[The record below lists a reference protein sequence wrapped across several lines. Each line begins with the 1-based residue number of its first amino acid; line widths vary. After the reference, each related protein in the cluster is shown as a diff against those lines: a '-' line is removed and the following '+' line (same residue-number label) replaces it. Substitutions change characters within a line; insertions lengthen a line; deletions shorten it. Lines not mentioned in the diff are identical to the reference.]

1 MSSLRLKY
9 MAIVSMQYPFS
20 TRWSGWLAGLLVI
33 CLTLFGCS
41 TPMQADSQISPQLKE
56 QVLQIIRENPE
67 AILDSVQAYQ
77 RKQQAAQQKEQQAFL
92 EQTKTNPKAVIGS
105 SPTTGA
111 KSGKVL
117 LVEFSDFQCPYCSKA
132 HAILKPFM
140 AKHSDV
146 VTLVYKHF
154 PLTSIHAEAM
164 PAAKAAWAAGQQG
177 QFWAY
182 HDALFTQQEQ
192 LGESFYQ
199 ATAKTLKLDLKRFD
213 RDRANAE
220 TAIQQDIEL
229 GKKLGLS
236 GTPFFIMNGETLT
249 GLSSVDELEEVL
261 GRVSKG

>member
-1 MSSLRLKY
+1 MTIVSLR
-9 MAIVSMQYPFS
+9 YPRAP
-20 TRWSGWLAGLLVI
+20 RWVGLLIGLVVL

-41 TPMQADSQISPQLKE
+41 TPIKADNQMSPQLKE

-92 EQTKTNPKAVIGS
+92 QQTTTNPKAVIGS

-111 KSGKVL
+111 KAGKVL

-132 HAILKPFM
+132 HDILKPFM
-140 AKHSDV
+140 AKHSDA

-154 PLTSIHAEAM
+154 PLVSIHTEAM

-177 QFWAY
+177 KFWEY
-182 HDALFTQQEQ
+182 HDALFAHQDQ
-192 LGESFYQ
+192 LGEPFYQ
-199 ATAKTLKLDLKRFD
+199 ATAKTLSLDLKRFD
-213 RDRANAE
+213 RDRAKAE
-220 TAIQQDIEL
+220 TAIQQDVDL

-236 GTPFFIMNGETLT
+236 GTPFFVMNGETLT
-249 GLSSVDELEEVL
+249 GLSAVEELEDVL
-261 GRVSKG
+261 KRVSKG

>member
-1 MSSLRLKY
+1 
-9 MAIVSMQYPFS
+9 MQYLFS
-20 TRWSGWLAGLLVI
+20 IRWASWLAGLLVMCFTI
-33 CLTLFGCS
+33 FGCS
-41 TPMQADSQISPQLKE
+41 TPLKADSQISPQLKE

-77 RKQQAAQQKEQQAFL
+77 RKQQAVQQQEQQAFL
-92 EQTKTNPKAVIGS
+92 AQTKTNPKAVIGA

-111 KSGKVL
+111 KAGNVL

-146 VTLVYKHF
+146 VTLTYKHF

-177 QFWAY
+177 KFWAY

-192 LGESFYQ
+192 LGEALYQ
-199 ATAKTLKLDLKRFD
+199 ATAKTLKLDLARFD

-236 GTPFFIMNGETLT
+236 GTPFFVMNGETLT

-261 GRVSKG
+261 GRVSKAR

>member
-1 MSSLRLKY
+1 M
-9 MAIVSMQYPFS
+9 
-20 TRWSGWLAGLLVI
+20 

-41 TPMQADSQISPQLKE
+41 TPSKADSQISPQLKE

-111 KSGKVL
+111 KAGKVL

-132 HAILKPFM
+132 HAILQPFM
-140 AKHSDV
+140 AKHRDV

-154 PLTSIHAEAM
+154 PLVSIHAEAM

-177 QFWAY
+177 KFWEY
-182 HDALFTQQEQ
+182 HDALFTHQDQ
-192 LGESFYQ
+192 LGEAFYQ
-199 ATAKTLKLDLKRFD
+199 TTAKTLSLDLKRFE
-213 RDRANAE
+213 RDRTIAE
-220 TAIQQDIEL
+220 AAIQQDMEL

-236 GTPFFIMNGETLT
+236 GTPFFVMNGETLT
-249 GLSSVDELEEVL
+249 GLSSADDLEEVL
-261 GRVSKG
+261 RRVSKA